1 MRYKRNG
8 SSAFL
13 HRCFVLRKGVIK
25 MEELNSVVIE
35 FVQILKEID
44 ELYAR
49 KRELEKK
56 MTSEYN
62 KVRELCGITGKTI
75 NDL

>member
-1 MRYKRNG
+1 
-8 SSAFL
+8 
-13 HRCFVLRKGVIK
+13 